1 MQETIFDKIIS
12 KEIPAEIVY
21 EVDQCLAFKDVNPQA
36 PVHILII
43 PKKSIAKIADA
54 DVQDQNILGYLM
66 LKAGEIADE
75 LGVKDAFR
83 LVINNGEGAGQTVF
97 HLHIHLLAG
106 RALTWPPG

>member
-21 EVDQCLAFKDVNPQA
+21 EDDQCLAFKDVNPQA

-106 RALTWPPG
+106 RALAWPPG

>member
-21 EVDQCLAFKDVNPQA
+21 EDDQCLAFKDVNPQA

>member
-21 EVDQCLAFKDVNPQA
+21 EDDQCLAFKDANPQA

>member
-21 EVDQCLAFKDVNPQA
+21 EDDQCLAFKDVNPQA

-43 PKKSIAKIADA
+43 PKKSIAKVADA
-54 DVQDQNILGYLM
+54 DVNDQNILGHLL
-66 LKAGEIADE
+66 LKAGEIAKQ

-83 LVINNGEGAGQTVF
+83 LVINNGEDAGQTVF
-97 HLHIHLLAG
+97 HLHIHLIAG
-106 RALTWPPG
+106 RSLSWPPG